1 MLKNISRVI
10 IYNMIE
16 ECPKVSG
23 LPLLELILSKDYS
36 SEISKMNDEYYY
48 WDKVKYNTPKG
59 IKKEDFWVLVKYSRT
74 ANSKTYSF
82 NTCTFSLFLTNKM
95 QEYLHNFDMNF
106 GGTIASSD
114 ILLDKNKQY
123 YLLSSIME
131 EAIASSQM
139 EGASTTR
146 KVAKEMLRKQSKP
159 KDKSQQ
165 MILNNYNTIR
175 YLSEHKNDN
184 LSPELLLTIHK
195 QITEKTLDNSKD
207 EGQFRSDNNIYVVNG
222 ITGEVAHEPPSF
234 RQIKKVVQQ
243 LCRFINEDKE
253 FIHPIIKAIILHF
266 MISYLHPFVDGNGR
280 TARSLFYWY
289 MLKKGYWLTEYLSI
303 SRIIYKSK
311 TQYEKAFLYTEH
323 DDFDL
328 GYFVNYNLKVL
339 NQAFEEL
346 NNYLERKAKENAAL
360 LENRIPGLN
369 ERQIQIVKLCSEKP
383 SSMFTSKDLETRFT
397 VSVKT
402 IRSDLEGLVSV
413 GLMETVPLNKRLTGY
428 TRSKNFEIRLEE
440 IKGN

>member
-1 MLKNISRVI
+1 
-10 IYNMIE
+10 MIE
-16 ECPKVSG
+16 ECPK
-23 LPLLELILSKDYS
+23 EFHIENILRIFLNN
-36 SEISKMNDEYYY
+36 ENAEAISKINDEYYY
-48 WDKVKYNTPKG
+48 WDKVKYHTPKG
-59 IKKEDFWVLVKYSRT
+59 IAQEDFWAAVKYLRKS
-74 ANSKTYSF
+74 NYKKYSF
-82 NTCTFSLFLTNKM
+82 YTCELSLFETNKM
-95 QEYLHNFDMNF
+95 QEILHNIDMNF
-106 GGTIASSD
+106 GGVLASSS
-114 ILLDKNKQY
+114 IIPDKNKQY

-146 KVAKEMLRKQSKP
+146 KVAKEMLRKQAKP

-175 YLSEHKNDN
+175 YLSAHKNQG
-184 LSPELLLTIHK
+184 LTPELLLDIHK
-195 QITEKTLDNSKD
+195 QITENTLDNPED
-207 EGQFRSDNNIYVVNG
+207 EGRFRTDDNIHVMNVM
-222 ITGEVAHEPPSF
+222 TGEIAHEPPSYKLLEDS
-234 RQIKKVVQQ
+234 IIQ
-243 LCRFINEDKE
+243 LCIFINEDKT

-311 TQYEKAFLYTEH
+311 NQYEKAFLYTEH
-323 DDFDL
+323 DEFDL
-328 GYFVNYNLKVL
+328 GYFVNYNLKVF
-339 NQAFEEL
+339 NEAFNEL
-346 NNYLERKAKENAAL
+346 KLYLERKAQENAAI
-360 LENRIPGLN
+360 LEYRIPGLN
-369 ERQIQIVKLCSEKP
+369 ERQIQIIKICAEKP
-383 SSMFTSKDLETRFT
+383 ASMFTSKELETRFN

-428 TRSKNFEIRLEE
+428 TRSMNFELRLEE

>member
-1 MLKNISRVI
+1 
-10 IYNMIE
+10 MIE

-59 IKKEDFWVLVKYSRT
+59 IKKEDFWALVKYSRT

-328 GYFVNYNLKVL
+328 GYFVNYNLKVF
-339 NQAFEEL
+339 NEAFKEL
-346 NNYLERKAKENAAL
+346 KTYLDRKAKENAAI
-360 LENRIPGLN
+360 LEYRIPGLN
-369 ERQIQIVKLCSEKP
+369 ERQIQIVKICAEKP
-383 SSMFTSKDLETRFT
+383 GSMFTSKDLETRFN

-402 IRSDLEGLVSV
+402 IRSDLEGLVSA

-428 TRSKNFEIRLEE
+428 TRSKNFELRLREIR
-440 IKGN
+440 GN

>member
-1 MLKNISRVI
+1 
-10 IYNMIE
+10 MIE
-16 ECPKVSG
+16 ECPK
-23 LPLLELILSKDYS
+23 EFHIENILRIFLNN
-36 SEISKMNDEYYY
+36 ENAEVISKINDEYYY
-48 WDKVKYNTPKG
+48 WDKVKYHTPKG
-59 IKKEDFWVLVKYSRT
+59 IAQEDFWAAVKYLRKS
-74 ANSKTYSF
+74 NYKKYSF
-82 NTCTFSLFLTNKM
+82 YTCELSLFETNKM
-95 QEYLHNFDMNF
+95 QEILHNIDMNF
-106 GGTIASSD
+106 GGVLASSS
-114 ILLDKNKQY
+114 IIPDKNKQY

-146 KVAKEMLRKQSKP
+146 KVAKEMLRKQAKP

-175 YLSEHKNDN
+175 YLSAHKNQG
-184 LSPELLLTIHK
+184 LTPELLLDIHK
-195 QITEKTLDNSKD
+195 QITENTLDNPEN
-207 EGQFRSDNNIYVVNG
+207 EGRFRTDDNIHVMNVM
-222 ITGEVAHEPPSF
+222 TGEIAHEPPSYKLLEDS
-234 RQIKKVVQQ
+234 IIQ
-243 LCRFINEDKE
+243 LCIFINEDKT

-311 TQYEKAFLYTEH
+311 NQYEKAFLYTEH
-323 DDFDL
+323 DEFDL
-328 GYFVNYNLKVL
+328 GYFVNYNLKVF
-339 NQAFEEL
+339 NEAFNEL
-346 NNYLERKAKENAAL
+346 KLYLERKAQENAAI
-360 LENRIPGLN
+360 LEYRIPGLN
-369 ERQIQIVKLCSEKP
+369 ERQIQIIKICAEKP
-383 SSMFTSKDLETRFT
+383 ASMFTSKELETRFN

-428 TRSKNFEIRLEE
+428 TRSKNFELRLEE

>member
-1 MLKNISRVI
+1 
-10 IYNMIE
+10 MIE
-16 ECPKVSG
+16 ECPK
-23 LPLLELILSKDYS
+23 EFNMANILRIFLNNENSTV
-36 SEISKMNDEYYY
+36 ISKINDEYYY
-48 WDKVKYNTPKG
+48 WDNVKYRTPKG
-59 IKKEDFWVLVKYSRT
+59 IVPEDFWAAIKYLRRS
-74 ANSKTYSF
+74 NYKLYPF
-82 NTCTFSLFLTNKM
+82 YTCELSLFETNKM
-95 QEYLHNFDMNF
+95 QEILHNIDMNF
-106 GGTIASSD
+106 GGVLASSS
-114 ILLDKNKQY
+114 IIPDKNKQY

-146 KVAKEMLRKQSKP
+146 KVAKEMLRKQAKP

-175 YLSEHKNDN
+175 YLSAHKDQG
-184 LSPELLLTIHK
+184 LTPELLLDIHK
-195 QITEKTLDNSKD
+195 KITENTLDNPED
-207 EGQFRSDNNIYVVNG
+207 EGRFRTDNNIHVMNVM
-222 ITGEVAHEPPSF
+222 TGEVAHEPPSYE
-234 RQIKKVVQQ
+234 QIEDSIIQ
-243 LCRFINEDKE
+243 LCIFINGDKT

-311 TQYEKAFLYTEH
+311 GQYEKAFLYTEH

-346 NNYLERKAKENAAL
+346 KIYLERKAKENEAI
-360 LENRIPGLN
+360 LEYRIPGLN
-369 ERQIQIVKLCSEKP
+369 ERQIQIVKICAEKP
-383 SSMFTSKDLETRFT
+383 TSMFTSKDLETRFN

-402 IRSDLEGLVSV
+402 IRSDLEGLVSA
-413 GLMETVPLNKRLTGY
+413 GLMESVSLNKRLTGY
-428 TRSKNFEIRLEE
+428 TRSKNFELRLEE
-440 IKGN
+440 IRGN

>member
-1 MLKNISRVI
+1 
-10 IYNMIE
+10 
-16 ECPKVSG
+16 
-23 LPLLELILSKDYS
+23 
-36 SEISKMNDEYYY
+36 
-48 WDKVKYNTPKG
+48 
-59 IKKEDFWVLVKYSRT
+59 
-74 ANSKTYSF
+74 
-82 NTCTFSLFLTNKM
+82 M
-95 QEYLHNFDMNF
+95 QEILHNIDMNF
-106 GGTIASSD
+106 GGVLASSS
-114 ILLDKNKQY
+114 IIPDKNKQY

-146 KVAKEMLRKQSKP
+146 KVAKEMLRKQAKP

-175 YLSEHKNDN
+175 YLSAHKNQG
-184 LSPELLLTIHK
+184 LTPELLLDIHK
-195 QITEKTLDNSKD
+195 QITENTLDNPED
-207 EGQFRSDNNIYVVNG
+207 EGRFRTDDNIHVMNVM
-222 ITGEVAHEPPSF
+222 TGEIAHEPPSYKLLEDS
-234 RQIKKVVQQ
+234 IIQ
-243 LCRFINEDKE
+243 LCIFINEDKT

-311 TQYEKAFLYTEH
+311 NQYEKAFLYTEH
-323 DDFDL
+323 DELDL
-328 GYFVNYNLKVL
+328 GYFVNYNLKVF
-339 NQAFEEL
+339 NEAFNEL
-346 NNYLERKAKENAAL
+346 KLYLERKAQENAAL
-360 LENRIPGLN
+360 LEYRIPGLN
-369 ERQIQIVKLCSEKP
+369 ERQIQIIKIYAEKP
-383 SSMFTSKDLETRFT
+383 ASMFTSKELETRFN

-413 GLMETVPLNKRLTGY
+413 GLMETVPLNKRLIGY
-428 TRSKNFEIRLEE
+428 TRSKNFELRLEE